1 MHLPGLVI
9 LRLGLSLK
17 CLSWFLLGSHPS
29 RVWTPSSLQ
38 SFLDMNGLPHIF
50 CCWRFRRDATRILPW
65 VSTQGVTSKCIS
77 RASRAARGPLPGAG
91 RLTQPDSCSDSGCV
105 CASVSLTVMTGAW
118 LLNPG
123 VGKPVSVA

>member
-91 RLTQPDSCSDSGCV
+91 HLRLCVRECVSDGYDRRVAAESRCWEAGFGGLTG
-105 CASVSLTVMTGAW
+105 SVLG
-118 LLNPG
+118 G
-123 VGKPVSVA
+123 R

>member
-38 SFLDMNGLPHIF
+38 SFLDMNGLSDIF

-91 RLTQPDSCSDSGCV
+91 RLRLCV
-105 CASVSLTVMTGAW
+105 RECVSLTVMTGAW